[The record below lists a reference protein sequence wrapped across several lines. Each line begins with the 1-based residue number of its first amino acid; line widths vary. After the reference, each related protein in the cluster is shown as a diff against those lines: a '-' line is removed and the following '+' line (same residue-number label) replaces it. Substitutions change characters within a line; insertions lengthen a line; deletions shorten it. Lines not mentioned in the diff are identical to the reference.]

1 MGAKVMDREELVAFL
16 KENLTI
22 NIKRTQDYYSY
33 PELTVS
39 IEIDGEQISA
49 ASAIVYDEER
59 HGN

>member
-1 MGAKVMDREELVAFL
+1 MNREELIEFL
-16 KENLTI
+16 KENLTV